1 MSMRVFLFIFLLGF
15 GPVQAQETY
24 NSCVDALSI
33 CPNETYSVN
42 NIGANITFCPG
53 CEDDFTFCFTPENSI
68 WLSFTTNA
76 AGGAVQVDFSNLV
89 FEVSAGQDTELQA
102 SILEA
107 IAPCDATTYTQLGTC
122 ASNETGNFSLT
133 AAGLTPN
140 TTYYVVVDGDNNGVG
155 ITDPAEC
162 TFDVSISGVGVDR
175 PVSSISID
183 PQAGS
188 FCAQATT
195 TFTAT
200 ITDCPDTGDYQWFI
214 NGSLV
219 ATTTIPTF
227 QTSNLTDGDIVS
239 VQTSCYANCPATP
252 SDVTSPLTVTSFPLD
267 AGPDQTVQP
276 GQSAILGGV
285 TTATIYNWT
294 PSFGVSDPLNLN
306 PVVVPTETTTYT
318 LTATQ
323 NGCTQTD
330 QATIF
335 VESFIDVPNSFSPN
349 GDGANDTWIIEGAE
363 LYPNASM
370 KIYTR
375 WGQPVF
381 ETIGYSELKAW
392 DGTDKRGKPMAAG
405 VYFYIF
411 DLRDNETEEMK
422 GSLTLIR

>member
-15 GPVQAQETY
+15 SSVQAQETY
-24 NSCVDALSI
+24 NSCVNALAI

-76 AGGAVQVDFSNLV
+76 TGGAVQVDFSNLV

-175 PVSSISID
+175 PVSTISID
-183 PQAGS
+183 PQTGS
-188 FCAQATT
+188 FCAQETA

-200 ITDCPDTGDYQWFI
+200 ITDCPDMGDYQWFI
-214 NGSLV
+214 NG
-219 ATTTIPTF
+219 
-227 QTSNLTDGDIVS
+227 
-239 VQTSCYANCPATP
+239 
-252 SDVTSPLTVTSFPLD
+252 
-267 AGPDQTVQP
+267 
-276 GQSAILGGV
+276 
-285 TTATIYNWT
+285 
-294 PSFGVSDPLNLN
+294 
-306 PVVVPTETTTYT
+306 
-318 LTATQ
+318 
-323 NGCTQTD
+323 
-330 QATIF
+330 
-335 VESFIDVPNSFSPN
+335 
-349 GDGANDTWIIEGAE
+349 
-363 LYPNASM
+363 
-370 KIYTR
+370 
-375 WGQPVF
+375 
-381 ETIGYSELKAW
+381 
-392 DGTDKRGKPMAAG
+392 
-405 VYFYIF
+405 
-411 DLRDNETEEMK
+411 
-422 GSLTLIR
+422 